1 MTRTRTAALV
11 AALTLTTVAVPVT
24 TAVAAPVVTTAHVA
38 GAPAPASR
46 AVAGTAG
53 STGADPVGLERDAD
67 GTPLLRLTGPVT
79 PEDAVLVDGALLGQV
94 VVVPGDSGGVVLRV
108 RNEGPTGGTLTVS
121 IVDAIAH
128 RDPGGDGWADDA
140 FYDDLTVDGVPA
152 SRLEG
157 RRTVV
162 HEAELARGASVDVP
176 VTYDFPAAATSGNR
190 AFVGERLFSFDLLVR
205 IGGDVPATETHGDDA
220 TSGGTAVD
228 RARGLVARTGGA
240 AEADGAPWWAAAAG
254 GLVLVAAGA
263 ARALRRHSVGPDGRR
278 PGGGPDG
285 SVRTGP

>member
-1 MTRTRTAALV
+1 MVRTRTAALV
-11 AALTLTTVAVPVT
+11 AALTLTPFAVPATTAVAVPVVA
-24 TAVAAPVVTTAHVA
+24 TARVAD
-38 GAPAPASR
+38 APAPASR
-46 AVAGTAG
+46 AVAGVAR

-79 PEDAVLVDGALLGQV
+79 PEDAVLVDGSLLGQV
-94 VVVPGDSGGVVLRV
+94 VVVPGDSGGAVLRV

-121 IVDAIAH
+121 VVDAVAH

-140 FYDDLTVDGVPA
+140 FYDDLTVNGVPA

-162 HEAELARGASVDVP
+162 HEAALARGGSVDVP
-176 VTYDFPAAATSGNR
+176 VTYDVPAEVTTGNR
-190 AFVGERLFSFDLLVR
+190 ALVGERLFSFDLLVR
-205 IGGDVPATETHGDDA
+205 IGGDVSATDGDDA

-240 AEADGAPWWAAAAG
+240 AEPDGAPWWAAAAG

-263 ARALRRHSVGPDGRR
+263 ARALRRRSDGPDGRR
-278 PGGGPDG
+278 PGGVPDG